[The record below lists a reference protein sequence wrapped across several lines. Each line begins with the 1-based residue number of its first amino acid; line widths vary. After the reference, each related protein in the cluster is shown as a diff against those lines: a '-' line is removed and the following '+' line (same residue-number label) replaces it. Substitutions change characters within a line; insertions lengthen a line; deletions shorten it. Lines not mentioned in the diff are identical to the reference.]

1 MAEQDYI
8 DWLNSIAF
16 INKEGKVLPTKLA
29 EDSSE
34 DFDDDREVEEQPV

>member
-16 INKEGKVLPTKLA
+16 ADKSGKVLPTELV
-29 EDSSE
+29 EDCSE
-34 DFDDDREVEEQPV
+34 DPDDDREEEEAA